1 MTSSGRAWGTGE
13 AWGERTSCPRARAR
27 ILLQMREGVHMP
39 GQGDDEL
46 LQGRYR
52 LDTPLGQGGF
62 GVTWRATDVILGKPV
77 CIKQFF
83 DTDPEHTRTYL
94 EEARSIAQ
102 FTQDPGIVEVLDWF
116 VEDGQAYLVMELLGG
131 EDLGDFVAGQGP
143 LELPFVLELLEPVF
157 SALGHMHARGII
169 HRDVSPDNIR
179 VLRSD
184 RTSGGCGY
192 TSKLMDFG
200 STVLSTAAEFVD
212 GDAAGSTVPVPSTG
226 HAAMHSTVVVKPGY
240 SSPEQYRTTRD
251 LTPAADIYSL
261 AATIWF
267 CLTGETPMSVGGG
280 GTGSAVMGPSEVR
293 PGCVD
298 AVQEAALMK
307 ALDRDPK
314 VRPQKVDELVEGLS
328 RGASSDAEE
337 VADRGKG
344 EGGKAPRPQR
354 RLLAIVAASLAAA
367 VAVGGVAWL
376 GATGRFPLPVPSS
389 GQEMP
394 NVIGYTQDAA
404 VEKLDDQDI
413 RVASVMEATSDQ
425 REGTVVEQTPDAGA
439 DAPSEGAE
447 LVVSGGSGVT
457 SSVPNV
463 LGLSEEKARERIESD
478 GFTVGSVTRVASL
491 DYDAS
496 LVCNQDPEVGGS
508 LTAGGVVSIV
518 VSKGAPSSVRGTV
531 VPVRDGLA
539 DYSWSELGDIAD
551 EIAAAADRDEALQ
564 VAASYN
570 LVSED
575 GEMLDAEKSL
585 DVAGTTIGLRV
596 VDVYHD
602 DLAGGG
608 KAGLTFMDV
617 NAGLRGPMNLMAED
631 GSNVDDDYVMNI
643 GGWRDSNLRR
653 RLQRLESTLPEDLQD
668 QIKLVSKSTNN
679 VGRTTDPAAITETRD
694 ALWVPSLVEVG
705 GEVDWLKQGDEVSS
719 LFNSMANAEGSQY
732 AAFEQ
737 AGVKSAYNDAS
748 IGAIADDDTRCWLR
762 STSMGGGWAR
772 CIEGLDP
779 SCIASAD
786 DVYAHYMLS
795 FCL

>member
-1 MTSSGRAWGTGE
+1 
-13 AWGERTSCPRARAR
+13 
-27 ILLQMREGVHMP
+27 MP

-46 LQGRYR
+46 LQGKYR
-52 LDTPLGQGGF
+52 LDMPLGQGGF

-131 EDLGDFVAGQGP
+131 EDLGDFVAGRGP
-143 LELPFVLELLEPVF
+143 LELPFTLELLGPVF
-157 SALGHMHARGII
+157 RALGHMHARGII

-184 RTSGGCGY
+184 RASGGCGY

-200 STVLSTAAEFVD
+200 STVLSTAAEVGNGQTD
-212 GDAAGSTVPVPSTG
+212 DSTVPVPSASTG

-267 CLTGETPMSVGGG
+267 CLTGETPVSVG
-280 GTGSAVMGPSEVR
+280 GTGSGPVIVAPTEER
-293 PGCVD
+293 PGCVG
-298 AVQEAALMK
+298 AVQEAALMR

-314 VRPQKVDELVEGLS
+314 VRPQTVEELAEGLS
-328 RGASSDAEE
+328 STTASDAGGLSG
-337 VADRGKG
+337 RGRG
-344 EGGKAPRPQR
+344 EGGKAPRPRKR
-354 RLLAIVAASLAAA
+354 RLAIVAASLAVV
-367 VAVGGVAWL
+367 VAGGGLAWM
-376 GATGRFPLPVPSS
+376 GVTGRLRLPSP

-425 REGTVVEQTPDAGA
+425 REGTVVGQTPDAGA
-439 DAPSEGAE
+439 DAPSEGAQ
-447 LVVSGGSGVT
+447 LTVSGGSGVV

-463 LGLSEEKARERIESD
+463 LGLSEERARERIERD

-491 DYDAS
+491 DYDTS
-496 LVCNQDPEVGGS
+496 LVCNQDPEVGSS

-518 VSKGAPSSVRGTV
+518 ISKGAPSSVRGSV

-539 DYSWSELGDIAD
+539 DYSWGELGDIAD

-575 GEMLDAEKSL
+575 GEMLDAEKTL
-585 DVAGTTIGLRV
+585 DLADTTIGLRV

-608 KAGLTFMDV
+608 KAGLTLMDI

-631 GSNVDDDYVMNI
+631 GSNVDDDYVMNV

-653 RLQRLESTLPEDLQD
+653 RLQMLESTLPEDLQD

-679 VGRTTDPAAITETRD
+679 VGRTTDPAAISETLD

-705 GEVDWLKQGDEVSS
+705 GEVDWLRQGDEVSP

-748 IGAIADDDTRCWLR
+748 FGAIAEGDTRCWLR

-779 SCIASAD
+779 SCLDSAD
-786 DVYAHYMLS
+786 DVYTHYMLS